1 MNAVLLIPLGVAVI
15 LMVVYLVA
23 RRDDEERNDRGILGV
38 AIDLLSWW

>member
-23 RRDDEERNDRGILGV
+23 RRTTRKETIGGSSVL
-38 AIDLLSWW
+38 